1 MQLELIT
8 GVLLDFDGAP
18 VCFSW
23 RDKSYT
29 VCSRP
34 VRWYSRRMWWQEA
47 SGAPKGVGAELVE
60 IEMWRLWAASH
71 AGRYFFQLRHR
82 MPGDQWEVET
92 ATP

>member
-1 MQLELIT
+1 MQLELVT

-23 RDKSYT
+23 RDRSYT

-60 IEMWRLWAASH
+60 IEMWRLWAVSDTD
-71 AGRYFFQLRHR
+71 RIFFELTHK
-82 MPGDQWEVET
+82 MPEDQWEI
-92 ATP
+92 ARGD